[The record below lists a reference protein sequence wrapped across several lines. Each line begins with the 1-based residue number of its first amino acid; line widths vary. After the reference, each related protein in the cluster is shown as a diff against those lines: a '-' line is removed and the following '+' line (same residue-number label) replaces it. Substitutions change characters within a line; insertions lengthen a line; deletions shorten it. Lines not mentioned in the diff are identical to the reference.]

1 MTERADPVVVAAR
14 VFLERFGEDAGKRLE
29 SILPR
34 IGLELYSRDAQSY
47 EGCLLRIKGVPRGYV
62 VVSQTIRETGRRR
75 FTLAHELGHY
85 LLPDQ
90 QDLSSPCRKAHIESW
105 DDTLAKPERDAN
117 RFAAEILMPRS
128 VVQPYL
134 REMPKF
140 AHIEQIAQ
148 TCDTSLTASAYRF
161 A

>member
-1 MTERADPVVVAAR
+1 MMERADPVVVAAR

-34 IGLELYSRDAQSY
+34 IGLELHTRDAHTY
-47 EGCLLRIKGVPRGYV
+47 EGCLLRIKGIPRGYV
-62 VVSQTIRETGRRR
+62 VLSQGIREIGRRR

-90 QDLSSPCRKAHIESW
+90 QDLSTPCTKSHIESW
-105 DDTLAKPERDAN
+105 DDALAKPEKDAN
-117 RFAAEILMPRS
+117 RFAAEVFMPRS

-140 AHIEQIAQ
+140 AHIEIIAQ
-148 TCDTSLTASAYRF
+148 TCNTSLTASA
-161 A
+161 